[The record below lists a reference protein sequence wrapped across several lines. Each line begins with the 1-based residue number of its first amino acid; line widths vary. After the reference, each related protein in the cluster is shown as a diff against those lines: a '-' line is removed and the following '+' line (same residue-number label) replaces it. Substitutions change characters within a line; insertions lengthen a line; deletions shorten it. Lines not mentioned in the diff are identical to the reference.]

1 MDVIRASY
9 DQPPCQPGPTCRRN
23 FCDVAKSTWQRML
36 KEELGLRAYKVLNN
50 IVHHKNFQRV
60 FSWNI
65 LLSNLILAF
74 LRISIGTT
82 TVVVLST
89 YLNLLVK

>member
-1 MDVIRASY
+1 MDLIRASY

-23 FCDVAKSTWQRML
+23 FLNVAKSTWHRMV

-60 FSWNI
+60 FI
-65 LLSNLILAF
+65 LEYFVIKPDFGIFKNFYWHYNCGCFKYIFELT
-74 LRISIGTT
+74 G
-82 TVVVLST
+82 
-89 YLNLLVK
+89 